1 MSLGCPSG
9 LARHCASAVESSRV
23 LNVECGFLRREI
35 EGKTRAKLS
44 EVDINDVY
52 EKAPAEA
59 GEEDDDFL
67 DGAGPVPLAGSAIL

>member
-1 MSLGCPSG
+1 VC
-9 LARHCASAVESSRV
+9 
-23 LNVECGFLRREI
+23 LRREI

-52 EKAPAEA
+52 EKVPAEA

-67 DGAGPVPLAGSAIL
+67 DGAGPVPLASSAIL